1 MASKLF
7 IDLETTALG
16 DNAAVI
22 EIAAIPV
29 VDGEVLPHFH
39 SMIRPHEGA
48 TLDPKAFEVTGIDI
62 KEIWNYPQ
70 AKDVL
75 DEFIKWIDS
84 HETIFNLAGH
94 NITFDR
100 NKLFRLFCRN
110 GHYSSFITRINNNDY
125 CTLRRSREIFKN
137 KRNKPSDFKL
147 ETICRFFDIEVGV
160 SHRALEDITNTIKV
174 YFELEKI
181 KEIEEIKEDKLSFV
195 EKRQKYLDMKYIQM
209 NPEGDIFITTEA
221 TKDKNA
227 MKFILNHM
235 WELFADE

>member
-1 MASKLF
+1 M
-7 IDLETTALG
+7 
-16 DNAAVI
+16 
-22 EIAAIPV
+22 
-29 VDGEVLPHFH
+29 
-39 SMIRPHEGA
+39 
-48 TLDPKAFEVTGIDI
+48 
-62 KEIWNYPQ
+62 
-70 AKDVL
+70 
-75 DEFIKWIDS
+75 
-84 HETIFNLAGH
+84 
-94 NITFDR
+94 
-100 NKLFRLFCRN
+100 FRLFCRN

-221 TKDKNA
+221 TKDRNA